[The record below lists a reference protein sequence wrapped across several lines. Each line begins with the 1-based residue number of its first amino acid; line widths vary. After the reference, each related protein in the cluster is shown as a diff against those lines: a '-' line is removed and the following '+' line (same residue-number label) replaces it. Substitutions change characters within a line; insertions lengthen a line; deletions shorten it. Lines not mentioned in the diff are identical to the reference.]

1 MVTLGARGALTVL
14 GDDLIEQ
21 SSFQVEVVDST
32 GAGDAFVAGFS
43 IGWLSAD
50 VRLGLRMGCA
60 AGALATTRRG
70 AQPAMPTLE
79 AVRALLGA

>member
-1 MVTLGARGALTVL
+1 M
-14 GDDLIEQ
+14 
-21 SSFQVEVVDST
+21 EVIDST

-50 VRLGLRMGCA
+50 LSAGLRLGCA

-70 AQPAMPTLE
+70 AQPSMPTL
-79 AVRALLGA
+79 AADTHCSG